1 MHRGFGRPAARPY
14 NHGPQDTLGTLYGS
28 LPSLLAATVAIAI
41 GMGVVLRDRSRD
53 EFVLFA
59 VFCVNLGLFHLAR
72 FFWEFSGV
80 ALFGWGAQTISLV
93 LPYTANRCFS
103 SFVPNVDVPR
113 SRLATLLL
121 AAVLLAHASAFFV
134 LLGRS
139 PAGEGFVNET
149 PWRWISLGLDAYVVL
164 GLLLAGSRFWRAARA
179 AEGTATAPRMRYLFY
194 ATVVAIALGS
204 PVIPAIGP
212 IVTATY
218 LYFVAQ
224 TLLRERLLDLPE
236 LLSRILILALL
247 VIAVSGMYAL
257 LLLWIPDNVAGRNT
271 LFIFN
276 IAVASYAVIVLIDPV
291 RQELESR
298 IESWLMRDRFV
309 LRRMLRRLRFRLLNV
324 IEEGEAIEA
333 LVGTLRESGRV
344 TRASLYTLDNLGHQ
358 LVPRGQLDERGETEL
373 PRLDVVRRRPLLDRM
388 REQGSVLRDVLQRE
402 RRRVP
407 REQTAELD
415 QILQTLE
422 EVGASLAVPVIEVGA
437 EQRDE
442 DALIGVIFV
451 DDERLLEPFSREEVE
466 LFEGLA
472 AQLAITLANSAAHE
486 QRKERERLAALGEM
500 AAGLAHEI
508 RNPLGAIKGAV
519 QVVEPS
525 VDQADPTTAEFL
537 HVIVEEVDRLNRVVS
552 QFLRYSRPYTGDK
565 EPVELARV
573 LESTL
578 RVVEPDQV
586 HRVELVEPAQ
596 ELPKIRGD
604 AEALQQVFHNLVKN
618 ALDATSGG
626 QMRSDGTPEPPGRVW
641 IETDLRARGLPSGAA
656 VAVTVR
662 DDGPGFSPQTMTNLF
677 VPFHTTKQGG
687 TGLGLPIS
695 QRIVE
700 NHGGSIEVS
709 ASDAGARFTVV
720 LPVAEPSS

>member
-1 MHRGFGRPAARPY
+1 M
-14 NHGPQDTLGTLYGS
+14 GTLYGS

-41 GMGVVLRDRSRD
+41 GMGVVLRDRNRD

-72 FFWEFSGV
+72 FFFEFSGV
-80 ALFGWGAQTISLV
+80 ALFAWGAQTISLV

-103 SFVPNVDVPR
+103 SFVPNVAVPR
-113 SRLATLLL
+113 SKLATFLLV
-121 AAVLLAHASAFFV
+121 AVLVAHASAFFV

-139 PAGEGFVNET
+139 PAGEGFVNED
-149 PWRWISLGLDAYVVL
+149 PWRWISIGLDAYVVV
-164 GLLLAGSRFWRAARA
+164 GLLAAASRFWRAARA

-194 ATVVAIALGS
+194 ATVLAIALGS
-204 PVIPAIGP
+204 PLIPAIGP

-247 VIAVSGMYAL
+247 VVLVSAMYAL
-257 LLLWIPDNVAGRNT
+257 LLLWIPDNAAGRNT

-298 IESWLMRDRFV
+298 IETWLMRDRFV
-309 LRRMLRRLRFRLLNV
+309 LRGILRQVRFRLLNV
-324 IEEGEAIEA
+324 IDENSLVDAF
-333 LVGTLRESGRV
+333 VGTLRDSNRV
-344 TRASLYTLDNLGHQ
+344 TRASLYTLDSQGRQ
-358 LVPRGQLDERGETEL
+358 LIARGQIDDKGETEL
-373 PRLDVVRRRPLLDRM
+373 PRLDVARRRPFLDRL
-388 REQGSVLRDVLQRE
+388 REQGSLLRDVLERE

-407 REQTAELD
+407 MERDAEFEES
-415 QILQTLE
+415 LQVLAD
-422 EVGASLAVPVIEVGA
+422 VGASLAVPILDTERTEAGSP
-437 EQRDE
+437 
-442 DALIGVIFV
+442 ALIGVIFV

-472 AQLAITLANSAAHE
+472 AQIAITLGNSAAYE

-519 QVVEPS
+519 QVIEPS

-537 HVIVEEVDRLNRVVS
+537 GVIVEEVDRLNRVVS
-552 QFLRYSRPYTGDK
+552 QFLRYSRPYTGDQ
-565 EPVELARV
+565 EPVSVAKV
-573 LESTL
+573 IESTL
-578 RVVEPDQV
+578 RVVDPAMVD
-586 HRVELVEPAQ
+586 RVEVVDPPGDAPDVAANLPLV
-596 ELPKIRGD
+596 RGD
-604 AEALQQVFHNLVKN
+604 AEALQQVFLNLVKN
-618 ALDATSGG
+618 ALDATAGG
-626 QMRSDGTPEPPGRVW
+626 ELRPDGTPAPAGRVW
-641 IETDLRARGLPSGAA
+641 VEFQVRERGLPSGAA
-656 VAVTVR
+656 LAVTVR
-662 DDGPGFSPQTMTNLF
+662 DDGPGFSPHTMSNLF
-677 VPFHTTKQGG
+677 VPFHTTKEGG

-700 NHGGSIEVS
+700 NHGGRIEVS
-709 ASDAGARFTVV
+709 STDAGARFTVV
-720 LPVAEPSS
+720 LPLAEPSP